1 MKNIVDNKKCSGCSV
16 CAMKCPK
23 QSITMVENNEGFL
36 EPIIDENKC
45 IDCGLCKKICP
56 VLNNKEIKK
65 ENFPIAY
72 ACFNKDENIR
82 LESSSGGIFTLI
94 SNHVLEKN
102 GVVFG
107 AMFDKEFTVEHNYVT
122 TKEELEKLRGS
133 KYLQSKIGNSYQR
146 AKEFLEED
154 KYVLFTG
161 TPCQIEG
168 LLAYLGKDYDKL
180 YTQDIICH
188 GVPSPKVWKQAL
200 ANIKIENPIRINF
213 RDKNESWNNYKIKI
227 SNKNESYE
235 ASHND
240 DLYFKLFLQDKI
252 LRNSCYNCSFKKAS
266 RNSDITLADF
276 WGIKNVI
283 EDFDDD
289 KGTSLVIINSEKG
302 NKLYEQIKNE
312 IKYQEVDF
320 NEAIKYNLSMISS
333 VKRPK
338 EREYIFKDLED
349 KGYEYISKKYT
360 KISLI
365 KKIKFKIKRIIKKI
379 LGIIL

>member
-1 MKNIVDNKKCSGCSV
+1 MIEIADKSKCSGCSA

-23 QSITMVENNEGFL
+23 QSITMIENNEGFL

-45 IDCGLCKKICP
+45 IDCELCKKICP

-65 ENFPIAY
+65 EKFPIAY
-72 ACFNKDENIR
+72 ACYNKDENIR
-82 LESSSGGIFTLI
+82 MESSSGGIFTLI
-94 SNHVLEKN
+94 SNYVLEKN

-122 TKEELEKLRGS
+122 TKEELEKIRGS
-133 KYLQSKIGNSYQR
+133 KYLQSQIGNSYLR
-146 AKEFLEED
+146 AKEFLEEG

-168 LLAYLGKDYDKL
+168 LLAYLGKNYDKL

-213 RDKNESWNNYKIKI
+213 RNKNESWNNFKLKI

-252 LRNSCYNCSFKKAS
+252 LRNSCYNCSFKKTS

-302 NKLYEQIKNE
+302 QKLYEQIKNE

-333 VKRPK
+333 VKKPK
-338 EREYIFKDLED
+338 EREYIFKDLDD
-349 KGYEYISKKYT
+349 KGYEYISQKYT

-365 KKIKFKIKRIIKKI
+365 KKIKSKIKRIIKKI

>member
-1 MKNIVDNKKCSGCSV
+1 MKNIVDNKKCSGCSA

-23 QSITMVENNEGFL
+23 QSITMIENNEGFL

-45 IDCGLCKKICP
+45 IDCELCKKICP

-65 ENFPIAY
+65 EKFPIAY
-72 ACFNKDENIR
+72 ACYNKDENIR
-82 LESSSGGIFTLI
+82 MESSSGGIFTLI
-94 SNHVLEKN
+94 SNYVLEKN

-122 TKEELEKLRGS
+122 TKEELEKIRGS
-133 KYLQSKIGNSYQR
+133 KYLQSQIGNSYLR
-146 AKEFLEED
+146 AKEFLEEG

-168 LLAYLGKDYDKL
+168 LLAYLGKNYDKL

-213 RDKNESWNNYKIKI
+213 RNKNESWNNYKLKI

-235 ASHND
+235 ASHKD

-252 LRNSCYNCSFKKAS
+252 LRNSCYNCSFKKTS

-302 NKLYEQIKNE
+302 QKLYEQIKNE

-320 NEAIKYNLSMISS
+320 NEAIKYNPSMISS
-333 VKRPK
+333 VKKPK
-338 EREYIFKDLED
+338 EREYIFKDLDD
-349 KGYEYISKKYT
+349 KGYEYISQKYT

-365 KKIKFKIKRIIKKI
+365 KKIKSKIKRIIKKI
-379 LGIIL
+379 IGIIL